1 MIRWIFRELRNNRR
15 FSLIFILNLSLGLT
29 GFLCLESFKTSLNS
43 ALKVN
48 SKNFLSADIAV
59 ESRRE
64 ITEQE
69 LALIH
74 AQLPEGAK
82 ESRLL
87 EFFAMVASPK
97 GSRLVQV
104 RAIDMHYPFYGSLT
118 LGNGQQILSATSKS
132 DLEEGS
138 VWVYPELISQ
148 LGLQVG
154 EEIGLGQLKFK
165 IADVVTEDS
174 SQTFRLSSLAPR
186 VYMSYEKARESGLL
200 QYGSTRSVAYLYKL
214 QNDSQVPETMEK
226 WKSVIP
232 DPAIRFED
240 PEEAGEDSVRAL
252 QYLSDYLGLASLV
265 ALFLASL
272 GTAYLYRSYI
282 NARVKS
288 IAILNTLGLSKEQ
301 AQKIYVFQLLILGLI
316 SGLVSLGLSY
326 SLVPLL
332 TEILKTFAP
341 IDFPILLSSRTVIL
355 AFGMGTAGSL
365 LICYPFLLPIRR
377 LQIFQLFQEESQLEF
392 QPSRKDALYFLP
404 ALWFYYVLSVWQANS
419 IVVGSYFV
427 ASFVGCLILI
437 LLFGWLILASLKGY
451 RVFAKN
457 LPWSLRHSLLHLTRR
472 PSVSLAAIVA
482 LGLGSLLMNLM
493 PQLKT
498 SLKAEIEAPKN
509 LVLPSL
515 FMFDIQDD
523 QIDQIESFLQSKG
536 FSLQFKS
543 PMVRGRII
551 SVNDQ
556 AYERE
561 AELTTLRTREEEA
574 EFRFRNRGVNMSY
587 RGQLSSAEEIVAGQ
601 FFTGSWNPNS
611 AEPFEVSVERRY
623 ADRLGLKI
631 NDILKFDIQGIE
643 LTGKIT
649 SLRAVKWNS
658 FQPNFFILVQ
668 PGVLE
673 EAPKIFLGA
682 VPSMPEKQLA
692 ILQDQLVEQFPNV
705 SMVDV
710 GRSVKRIFELS
721 EKMTWSLELM
731 AALSLLAGFVVL
743 FSMAQ
748 HQIRERRWDINML
761 KILGGDQKST
771 TLSIVGEFMMIGFIS
786 SFFGSGLSVVVSYLV
801 TQQIF
806 DGQFQA
812 SVFWPMITVFSVTA
826 LSGVISFVVSQRVVH
841 ERPGVLLHKSS

>member
-29 GFLCLESFKTSLNS
+29 GFLCLEAFKTSLNS
-43 ALKVN
+43 ALKAN
-48 SKNFLSADIAV
+48 SKNFLSADLAV

-64 ITEQE
+64 VTEQE
-69 LALIH
+69 LALIR
-74 AQLPEGAK
+74 AQLPEGSE

-104 RAIDMHYPFYGSLT
+104 RAVDSNYPFYGSLT
-118 LGNGQQILSATSKS
+118 LGNEEQVFSATSKKP
-132 DLEEGS
+132 LEEGS

-200 QYGSTRSVAYLYKL
+200 QFGSTRSVAYLYKL
-214 QNDSQVPETMEK
+214 PRDSQISETMEK

-240 PEEAGEDSVRAL
+240 PEEAGEDSARAL
-252 QYLSDYLGLASLV
+252 QYLSDYLGLVSLV

-301 AQKIYVFQLLILGLI
+301 AQKIYVFQLLILGLV
-316 SGLVSLGLSY
+316 SGLVSLVLSY
-326 SLVPLL
+326 SLVPVL

-377 LQIFQLFQEESQLEF
+377 LQISQLFQEESQLEF
-392 QPSRKDALYFLP
+392 QPTRRDALYFLP
-404 ALWFYYVLSVWQANS
+404 ALLFYYGLSVWQANS
-419 IVVGSYFV
+419 IKVGSFFV

-437 LLFGWLILASLKGY
+437 LGFGWLLLRSLKGS
-451 RVFAKN
+451 RVFAKK

-472 PSVSLAAIVA
+472 PSASLAAIVA

-498 SLKAEIEAPKN
+498 SLRADLEAPKN

-523 QIDQIESFLQSKG
+523 QIDQIESFLKEKG
-536 FSLQFKS
+536 LALQFKS

-551 SVNDQ
+551 SVNNE

-561 AELTTLRTREEEA
+561 ADPNALRTREEEA

-587 RGQLSSAEEIVAGQ
+587 RGQLSSAEEVVAGR
-601 FFTGSWNPNS
+601 FFTGPWDPNS
-611 AEPFEVSVERRY
+611 NDPFEVSVEKRY
-623 ADRLGLKI
+623 AYRLGLKL
-631 NDILKFDIQGIE
+631 NDVLKFDIQGIE

-649 SLRAVKWNS
+649 SLRTVKWNS
-658 FQPNFFILVQ
+658 FQPNFFVLAQ
-668 PGVLE
+668 PGILE
-673 EAPKIFLGA
+673 DAPKIFLGA
-682 VPSMPEKQLA
+682 VPAMPADQLTQ
-692 ILQDQLVEQFPNV
+692 LQDQLVAQFPNV

-748 HQIRERRWDINML
+748 HQIRSRRWDINML

-771 TLSIVGEFMMIGFIS
+771 TLNIVSEFMMIGFIS
-786 SFFGSGLSVVVSYLV
+786 AFFGAGLSVLVAYLV

-806 DGQFQA
+806 DGQFQG
-812 SVFWPMITVFSVTA
+812 SLFWPVFTVFAVTA
-826 LSGVISFVVSQRVVH
+826 LSGVISYVVSQRVVR
-841 ERPGVLLHKSS
+841 ERPGILLHK